1 MRGRFLAM
9 DEKDKSVE
17 EKITP
22 EDKVKAEEAENAA
35 AKTSMGL
42 EENVAGLLC
51 YVFGLIT
58 GILFLV
64 LEKDSRFVRFHALQS
79 IFISAAL
86 VILNIVLTAVPV
98 LGWLIGILL
107 SLLGF
112 VLWIILMVKAY
123 QGQWFKLPVVGE
135 MAEKQANAL
144 NK

>member
-1 MRGRFLAM
+1 M